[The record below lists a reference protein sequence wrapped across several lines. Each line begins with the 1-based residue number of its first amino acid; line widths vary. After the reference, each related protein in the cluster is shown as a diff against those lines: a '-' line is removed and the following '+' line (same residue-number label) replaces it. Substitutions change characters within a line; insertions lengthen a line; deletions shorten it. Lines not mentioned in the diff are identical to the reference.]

1 MLFCLEGGW
10 PSELYKLNRAKIVYK
25 EKKQTVDIR
34 TCTYSGDT
42 AIDLRV
48 LYENEQLR
56 KRITSIFL
64 FSSNIFDFT

>member
-1 MLFCLEGGW
+1 MLFCLEGGR
-10 PSELYKLNRAKIVYK
+10 PSELYKINWAKIVYR
-25 EKKQTVDIR
+25 EKKQTLDIR

-56 KRITSIFL
+56 KRITSIF
-64 FSSNIFDFT
+64 FVFI